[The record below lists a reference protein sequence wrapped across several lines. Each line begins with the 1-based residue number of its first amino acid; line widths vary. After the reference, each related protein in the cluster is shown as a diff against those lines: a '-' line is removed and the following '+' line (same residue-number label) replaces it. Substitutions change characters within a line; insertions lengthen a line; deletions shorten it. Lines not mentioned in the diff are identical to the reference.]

1 MSVSCTLKGVLVE
14 VFTLSVEYVGVMSLW
29 KSVCNNDILHPSQ
42 HPTLT
47 IKNVIETQQ
56 DITSARCCQG
66 VDGVFREDWE
76 ILIFL
81 SQLSEYDC
89 LSGFHGL

>member
-1 MSVSCTLKGVLVE
+1 MFVSCTLKGVLVE

-29 KSVCNNDILHPSQ
+29 ISVCDNDILHFSQ

-47 IKNVIETQQ
+47 IKNVIETRQ
-56 DITSARCCQG
+56 DITSAECCQG
-66 VDGVFREDWE
+66 VDGVFREDKG
-76 ILIFL
+76 ILFSL
-81 SQLSEYDC
+81 SQWFKYDC